1 MDDEGLVTS
10 ACWFDITVFG
20 VVRLGGVFGVVRLGG
35 VFGVVRLGGV
45 FGVVRLGRVFGVVR
59 LGSIEE
65 NVSGMVK
72 FGCPAIKPFVEN
84 TARHM
89 RKII

>member
-35 VFGVVRLGGV
+35 VFGVVRLG
-45 FGVVRLGRVFGVVR
+45 
-59 LGSIEE
+59 SIEE

>member
-1 MDDEGLVTS
+1 
-10 ACWFDITVFG
+10 
-20 VVRLGGVFGVVRLGG
+20 LGR
-35 VFGVVRLGGV
+35 V